1 MYPERGLK
9 VKYDSTDRSSISTGG
24 VSAVRLEH
32 KAGPDIIHE
41 LAVNLYPSSLESFRE
56 AIANSLDEGSKKV
69 ELQVSLKEV
78 IMEDWGQGIRDIEQF
93 RLFGQYAKTTRFD
106 GEVIGMK
113 GLGKLSLLRL
123 GTTVN
128 FRTNNGE
135 YGIDVVMT
143 PESLDATIGARD
155 KFVPHQG
162 TRVVIP
168 TPKGIPPIEELSEYL
183 RKVFGLRIAKG
194 TEISLNGVL
203 LKSKVDSTERLL
215 FRLAGDVDV
224 PGNLKRDDK
233 KGRGAVD
240 VYVKHVYVTSILV
253 DPERSFTGWVNCNE
267 LIPTT
272 SRTEIVKDEQYGD
285 FLKHL
290 KEHVASRFPKREEEI
305 GHDEILLGNE
315 LANLLKNFLK
325 DMNLYPEGK
334 ILVGKDGE
342 RSPTALGEKRKGEKS
357 AEAKEPE
364 KEVPEYVKIHMSR
377 KTNKPIRRV
386 AKTDYGIM
394 WIDQDYGNEKEPLFF
409 VEPNMAIRNRTN
421 SLYRFALKSKPSL
434 GPKWLRLLPYLSRLA
449 VSVRKEYKSWSREQ
463 TALEID
469 RTTRYFLKSKGEL

>member
-1 MYPERGLK
+1 
-9 VKYDSTDRSSISTGG
+9 VK
-24 VSAVRLEH
+24 LEH

-56 AIANSLDEGSKKV
+56 AIANSLDEGSKRV

-78 IMEDWGQGIRDIEQF
+78 VMEDWGQGIRDIEQF

-123 GTTVN
+123 GTTVD

-135 YGIDVVMT
+135 FGIDVVMT
-143 PESLDATIGARD
+143 PESLDATIGGKD

-168 TPKGIPPIEELSEYL
+168 NPTGIPPLDELSDYL

-194 TEISLNGVL
+194 TEIILNGVS
-203 LKSKVDSTERLL
+203 LKSKVDSFERLL
-215 FRLAGDVDV
+215 FRMRGGVDV
-224 PGNLKRDDK
+224 AGNLKRDDK

-240 VYVKHVYVTSILV
+240 VYVRHVHVASLLV

-267 LIPTT
+267 LVPTT
-272 SRTEIVKDEQYGD
+272 SRNEIVKDDRYHD
-285 FLKHL
+285 FLSHL
-290 KEHVASRFPKREEEI
+290 KEYVASRFPKKEEEI

-325 DMNLYPEGK
+325 EMNLYPEGK
-334 ILVGKDGE
+334 MLLGKNGE
-342 RSPTALGEKRKGEKS
+342 NSPTALGDKRLKEKQPEV
-357 AEAKEPE
+357 KEPE
-364 KEVPEYVKIHMSR
+364 KDAPEYVRIHMSR

-421 SLYRFALKSKPSL
+421 SLYKFALKSKPSL

-449 VSVRKEYKSWSREQ
+449 VSVRKEYKTWSREQ
-463 TALEID
+463 TVLEID
-469 RTTRYFLKSKGEL
+469 RASRYFLKSKGEL